1 MRLFKLPYCSL
12 YDEGY
17 TSLGTTKDTLPC
29 PALKKP
35 FADTSSSN
43 SNSNSNSNINDEC
56 QYWPAYMLRDWDQ
69 ERAGRIKLD
78 KKKNKITTPTISQNS
93 STASLT
99 SSQTIN
105 NNTKTTTPE
114 QMKSTTTN
122 DENNNNNKK
131 VVSFAKQK
139 DETLI
144 LPNTKTEDDETIDS
158 SVTTDSPKTV
168 GLVII
173 GDEILKGLTPDINTH
188 AAALALREQNVPLVR
203 TVVVSDDMDEIVSEI
218 RRMQQQ
224 VDIVITSGGVGPT
237 HDDVTIKSI
246 SNALGSEMVYN
257 EGMAALLRKKME
269 NKSDE
274 LTEAQEKMATLPACS
289 KLRYLSENKN
299 DWPVLQCKN
308 IFVLPGVPQYF
319 QNKIQTLAVYLSTEM
334 ERGDTFKVVLSIDEN
349 SIVPILNDVVE
360 RHSNVSFGS
369 YPFVDHPDCK
379 TVVTLEGRRKKG
391 GYKRNSGRFDNI
403 SLEDLE
409 DDDDASL
416 SPNES
421 SFEFS
426 KADMD
431 KHVRHALTDL
441 VKQMPPGSVLRVDHN
456 DSLKFF

>member
-1 MRLFKLPYCSL
+1 M
-12 YDEGY
+12 
-17 TSLGTTKDTLPC
+17 
-29 PALKKP
+29 A
-35 FADTSSSN
+35 
-43 SNSNSNSNINDEC
+43 
-56 QYWPAYMLRDWDQ
+56 
-69 ERAGRIKLD
+69 
-78 KKKNKITTPTISQNS
+78 
-93 STASLT
+93 
-99 SSQTIN
+99 
-105 NNTKTTTPE
+105 
-114 QMKSTTTN
+114 
-122 DENNNNNKK
+122 
-131 VVSFAKQK
+131 V
-139 DETLI
+139 
-144 LPNTKTEDDETIDS
+144 
-158 SVTTDSPKTV
+158 
-168 GLVII
+168 
-173 GDEILKGLTPDINTH
+173 TPDINTH

-269 NKSDE
+269 NESDE
-274 LTEAQEKMATLPACS
+274 LTEAQEKMATLPTCS

-319 QNKIQTLAVYLSTEM
+319 EKKIQTLAVYLSTEM

-403 SLEDLE
+403 SLEDL
-409 DDDDASL
+409 DDDDISL

-421 SFEFS
+421 TFEFS

-431 KHVRHALTDL
+431 KHVRNALTDL
-441 VKQMPPGSVLRVDHN
+441 VEQMPPGSVLRVDHN